1 MDLKSD
7 VLCMQL
13 EILLDDM
20 NKIVED
26 IRVLEV
32 FLSEEFQKTRSASSG
47 TILPK
52 D

>member
-32 FLSEEFQKTRSASSG
+32 FLSEEFKKTHSASSG